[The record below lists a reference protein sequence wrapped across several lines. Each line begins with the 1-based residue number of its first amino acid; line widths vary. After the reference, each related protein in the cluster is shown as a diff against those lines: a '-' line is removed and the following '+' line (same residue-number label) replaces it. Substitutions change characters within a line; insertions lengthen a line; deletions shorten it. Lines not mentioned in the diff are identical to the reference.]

1 MINKHVRSLN
11 EEQRKVFHVL
21 HKWSKDFVKNLGSK
35 RPQTINLFHIFITG
49 GGGVGKSHLIK
60 TIHLSLNKVLMY
72 KGGDLNSQEFY
83 WLLQPE

>member
-35 RPQTINLFHIFITG
+35 RPQTTNLFHIFITG
-49 GGGVGKSHLIK
+49 GGGVGKSDLIL
-60 TIHLSLNKVLMY
+60 HFPSFSLIEQFVQNFPFIVHI
-72 KGGDLNSQEFY
+72 N
-83 WLLQPE
+83 

>member
-49 GGGVGKSHLIK
+49 GGGVGKS
-60 TIHLSLNKVLMY
+60 LSLNKVLMY